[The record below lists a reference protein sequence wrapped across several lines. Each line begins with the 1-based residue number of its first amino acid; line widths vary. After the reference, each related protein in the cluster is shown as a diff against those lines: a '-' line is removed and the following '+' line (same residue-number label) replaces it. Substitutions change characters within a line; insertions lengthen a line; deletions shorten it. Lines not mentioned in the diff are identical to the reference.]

1 MHSTIERR
9 IVADIFT
16 PRDYIVI
23 FENARIRPSAYHVR
37 QLSHD
42 EMMKLSG
49 TYVTSIRPGKRAG
62 DPTVHNLRALRYSS
76 TGNVEYKLM
85 FSEEANWAPLP
96 QRISIPSKPL
106 EWSVNRGS
114 ASPPS
119 HWNGV

>member
-1 MHSTIERR
+1 MFSHIQTAHFKAILQANPAIEKLIIWSDGCGYQNRNVTISNAFIDLAMKHNVTIEQKYLVAGHTQMECDSMHGTIERR

-49 TYVTSIRPGKRAG
+49 T
-62 DPTVHNLRALRYSS
+62 
-76 TGNVEYKLM
+76 
-85 FSEEANWAPLP
+85 
-96 QRISIPSKPL
+96 
-106 EWSVNRGS
+106 
-114 ASPPS
+114 
-119 HWNGV
+119 